1 MVEIKNKLKHF
12 FTHDTASKGIALLF
26 ALALWFYVGF
36 QNPETDKIYRNV
48 TVHVENESGSG
59 LDIVNDPALRVEV
72 VARGRKTQLASV
84 YSSDIYAYIDISNF
98 KIPGEYSVPVVVSM
112 PAAVTSEQINP
123 PYITVRLDKIVTKQV
138 PVQVKV
144 DSQLPDDYL
153 LASTEVSPETIEVKG
168 PEEEVA
174 KIDHAGATISLQGER
189 SSYSVQT
196 GYSFFDENGTQLTLS
211 SSTKYSTKQL
221 DVNLTIL
228 KQKSVPL
235 NVKYINDI
243 YGGAATVLS
252 VIEPESILVAGSE
265 EVIDKLTSLDIGTVD
280 ISKIDGSQIFTFEIS
295 VPEGVR
301 NVSKIDSAQVTVT
314 VRSDIV
320 RYVTADQFQ
329 IVNVPEG
336 MTADMVTESLE
347 IGLKGAGEAV
357 NSVLSSQIHM
367 EIDLSNVQ
375 ATAGEYDVP
384 VNVEIRGA
392 ENVAVS
398 GTYNARVRLTEQVEN
413 QPEP

>member
-1 MVEIKNKLKHF
+1 M
-12 FTHDTASKGIALLF
+12 
-26 ALALWFYVGF
+26 
-36 QNPETDKIYRNV
+36 
-48 TVHVENESGSG
+48 
-59 LDIVNDPALRVEV
+59 
-72 VARGRKTQLASV
+72 RG
-84 YSSDIYAYIDISNF
+84 
-98 KIPGEYSVPVVVSM
+98 P
-112 PAAVTSEQINP
+112 
-123 PYITVRLDKIVTKQV
+123 
-138 PVQVKV
+138 
-144 DSQLPDDYL
+144 
-153 LASTEVSPETIEVKG
+153 
-168 PEEEVA
+168 
-174 KIDHAGATISLQGER
+174 GER